1 MSSSAAF
8 GAFDVVDRVEV
19 VVSLSGVALDEVE
32 VFGTF
37 RGLPGRFLAGAMFEA
52 WEVDAPPLS
61 EFIKNKISRKNVCF
75 DALSFSNNSYN
86 LFKIQL
92 ERLM

>member
-1 MSSSAAF
+1 MSSSSKF
-8 GAFDVVDRVEV
+8 GAFESINEVEV
-19 VVSLSGVALDEVE
+19 DTSLREEVSDKVE

>member
-61 EFIKNKISRKNVCF
+61 EFIKTKYQEKMFVLMRFLFQTIIIIYLK
-75 DALSFSNNSYN
+75 YN
-86 LFKIQL
+86 L
-92 ERLM
+92 RG